1 MSLHESR
8 RSPARRIDDLQLL
21 QGLLTQRLYVPEHD
35 RRLLRALLAET
46 PRQLRTTPR
55 ATRRGARRLRATGA
69 ALALSGALALTLG
82 SPLLTVVAASPQPA
96 TWVAVA
102 DHAADNLAAP
112 ADDVLL
118 RALLNRASTPIQ
130 TVATAP
136 IQAVASTDQISDV
149 LLRALL
155 NSESS
160 PIQTV
165 ATAPIQAVAIADQAA
180 SPASDVLLRALLNS
194 ESSPVQAVAT
204 ADDALA
210 QAELTVGETLV
221 IPAAQATDAIVADA
235 IVAAPSYSVDQQTVS
250 YYVVQPGDTLSGIAL
265 AFYGN
270 GNLWP
275 TIFNANT
282 DKIADPH
289 WIYPN
294 QQLTIPAVYSAFTAP
309 SAPARPQAA
318 QGAIS
323 QYTVQSGDTL
333 SGIAA
338 YAYGNAN
345 WWGIY
350 QANAGQIHDPNL
362 IYPGQVLAI
371 P

>member
-1 MSLHESR
+1 M
-8 RSPARRIDDLQLL
+8 
-21 QGLLTQRLYVPEHD
+21 
-35 RRLLRALLAET
+35 
-46 PRQLRTTPR
+46 
-55 ATRRGARRLRATGA
+55 
-69 ALALSGALALTLG
+69 
-82 SPLLTVVAASPQPA
+82 
-96 TWVAVA
+96 
-102 DHAADNLAAP
+102 
-112 ADDVLL
+112 
-118 RALLNRASTPIQ
+118 
-130 TVATAP
+130 
-136 IQAVASTDQISDV
+136 
-149 LLRALL
+149 
-155 NSESS
+155 
-160 PIQTV
+160 
-165 ATAPIQAVAIADQAA
+165 
-180 SPASDVLLRALLNS
+180 
-194 ESSPVQAVAT
+194 VAT

-221 IPAAQATDAIVADA
+221 IPAAQAADA

-333 SGIAA
+333 SGIAY

-350 QANAGQIHDPNL
+350 QANAGQIYDPNL

>member
-35 RRLLRALLAET
+35 RRLLHTLLAET
-46 PRQLRTTPR
+46 PRKLRTTPR

-82 SPLLTVVAASPQPA
+82 SPLLTAVAASPQPA

-102 DHAADNLAAP
+102 DRAADNFAP
-112 ADDVLL
+112 QASDVLL
-118 RALLNRASTPIQ
+118 RALLNRNSTPIQTVATADQASDVLLRALLNRNSTPIQ

-136 IQAVASTDQISDV
+136 
-149 LLRALL
+149 R
-155 NSESS
+155 
-160 PIQTV
+160 QT
-165 ATAPIQAVAIADQAA
+165 VAIADQAA

-194 ESSPVQAVAT
+194 ESMPSQATRAVN
-204 ADDALA
+204 DALG
-210 QAELTVGETLV
+210 QAALTVGATLV
-221 IPAAQATDAIVADA
+221 IPDAQAATTTIVANA
-235 IVAAPSYSVDQQTVS
+235 VVAAPPSAVEQQAARS
-250 YYVVQPGDTLSGIAL
+250 HVVKPGDTLSGIAL
-265 AFYGN
+265 AYYGN

-275 TIFNANT
+275 TIYNANT
-282 DKIADPH
+282 DKIANPH

-294 QQLTIPAVYSAFTAP
+294 QQLVIPAVAGAGSTTQ
-309 SAPARPQAA
+309 SISPARPQAA
-318 QGAIS
+318 QGTIR
-323 QYTVQSGDTL
+323 QYTVKSGDTL
-333 SGIAA
+333 SGIA
-338 YAYGNAN
+338 YNIYGNAN
-345 WWGIY
+345 WQALY
-350 QANAGQIHDPNL
+350 QANAGQIRNPDL